1 MADDGMVA
9 KLKRD
14 IADQPAALARLVEA
28 YAEEPGRNALD
39 SAADLLRASGLPVL
53 LLGMGGSHAACVAA
67 ANALSMEGTQAFAL
81 DAAEFLHYQAA
92 AAAAG
97 LPLVLVSYSGI
108 SAEPIEIEKNLHQRH
123 PLILITDKPETPLAQ
138 AVDQVLALHCGPEL
152 AVATK
157 SYTNTLTLLLMLGAS
172 IRGHDRGQE
181 FAGLAE
187 RSRVLLDEPEMG
199 GSILEFLGGLPG
211 YLDVVGRGPGHGTAL
226 HAGLILREF
235 LALRGG
241 WMTGGGFRHG
251 PLLDIGEGDRVI
263 VVAGGKTAHLG
274 RRLAEDVAARGGSA
288 LHLTTQRFA
297 SREGIM
303 EVVIDEADEGL
314 FALLASLPL
323 ESFLLAAADIAGSRY
338 VRIQTETE

>member
-9 KLKRD
+9 KLKND
-14 IADQPAALARLVEA
+14 IADQPAALARLIEA
-28 YAEEPGRNALD
+28 YAGGQDKTALD
-39 SAADLLRASGLPVL
+39 TAAGLLRASGHPVL

-67 ANALSMEGTQAFAL
+67 ANALSMDGTQAFAL
-81 DAAEFLHYQAA
+81 DAAEFLHYQAPA
-92 AAAAG
+92 APAG
-97 LPLVLVSYSGI
+97 VPLLLVSYSGI
-108 SAEPIEIEKNLHQRH
+108 SAEPIEIEKSLHARH
-123 PLILITDKPETPLAQ
+123 PLILITDKPDTPLAR
-138 AVDQVLALHCGPEL
+138 AVDHVLPLHCGPEL

-157 SYTNTLTLLLMLGAS
+157 SYTSTLALLLMLGAS
-172 IRGHDRGQE
+172 VRGHGRG

-187 RSRVLLDEPEMG
+187 RSQDILDDSGLGAE
-199 GSILEFLGGLPG
+199 ILTFLGGVPG

-251 PLLDIGEGDRVI
+251 PLLDIGESDRVI

-274 RRLAEDVAARGGSA
+274 QRLAEDVAARGGRA
-288 LHLTTQRFA
+288 LHLTTHGSQARD
-297 SREGIM
+297 GIM